1 MFWTSLEVVVQD
13 EQDGNA
19 CSGDALFSGIAEKL
33 RSGALL
39 DDYELH
45 IMLDVVL
52 LHVRLGA
59 RRQSTA

>member
-1 MFWTSLEVVVQD
+1 MVVQD